1 MNLYHILVFFHISGT
16 IMLFITWS
24 MEYAQVNKIKTT
36 LDSHASVGNPCSV
49 QKKGN
54 RKSMVAMIVT
64 LATGIWLMLLQG
76 YHAAWMLMAMVALV
90 LIIVI
95 GLSLFRA
102 ASKTGSG
109 AGRRYQLLALS
120 IRLRLS
126 TGFGIIALMVFKP
139 FLFWEALLMI
149 VLALAAGMIWFW
161 TTRNLTAPA
170 GHREQKMVSL
180 R

>member
-1 MNLYHILVFFHISGT
+1 
-16 IMLFITWS
+16 

-36 LDSHASVGNPCSV
+36 IESHVSVGNPCSV

-54 RKSMVAMIVT
+54 RKSMIAMVVT

-76 YHAAWMLMAMVALV
+76 YHAAWMLMAMVALL

-102 ASKTGSG
+102 ASKTRSG
-109 AGRRYQLLALS
+109 VAKRYQLLALS

-139 FLFWEALLMI
+139 FLFWEALLVI
-149 VLALAAGMIWFW
+149 IFSLIAGITWFW
-161 TTRNLTAPA
+161 TTRNLTALAQDRNQRWYLYDDPLWK
-170 GHREQKMVSL
+170 Q
-180 R
+180 